1 MPSAIALSA
10 FILAVMSAG
19 EARANNF
26 YVSPAG
32 SPSNSGSITSPWD
45 IVTGLNNSTVRPGD
59 TVWLRNGAYGSGGY
73 TIISSYLTGTA
84 VLPIYV
90 RQYPGERAT
99 IDGGLGISGN
109 YVWYWGFE
117 VTNDNW
123 AFPRT
128 TSDTGSFPGGKPSD
142 AIFFSQGATGNKI
155 INMIVHDGA
164 DGIADEQ
171 ESIATEDYGN
181 LTYNNGWTAPDRG
194 HGHGVYLQN
203 GSSLTKLVTNNI
215 NYNSFDIGIQGY
227 GQAGPVTFMDLN
239 GNVSFNAGLPAG
251 HRVDNIAFEGG
262 AGLEQGIQ
270 VSNGVFY
277 NPLNAT
283 PDNTGYNEFDGSGV
297 DLTLENNYWIGAT
310 PTTYTTLQLENYQ
323 TLVFTGNTVVG
334 PVTFSNVTT
343 NTWSG
348 NTYYNSAPPSGLD
361 PNSPIYNN
369 NPTGV
374 QTIVQPNKYE
384 PGRANIIVMN
394 WAQNPTVSVNI
405 QSSGLQAG
413 TQFEVLDSQN
423 FWGPAVLTGTYDG
436 VSPIVLPM
444 TLTQVSPITMG
455 FPTPAH
461 TSAEFNVFILLP
473 VGTVAMP
480 PPPVA
485 GPVLGLNSYSL
496 TFNGASG
503 SAVASQNLTVTNT
516 GSANTT
522 LNWTV
527 VSNQSW
533 LSVSP
538 AGGHDATGIGSTVGV
553 SVSTVGL
560 GPGTYQGILAF
571 SDPNALNNAQ
581 TVSVTLNVSAP
592 PPPSGT
598 SFITSETLVTVRNDF
613 SGWVGMTFTVGST
626 PLTVS
631 YLARMQ
637 LAGNS
642 GSHVVKLVNTS
653 TGVDVPGGS
662 VTISAAGGTPGL
674 FVYGALATP
683 VVLSANTAYIL
694 ASQEVYGGDTW
705 YDQNTTVA
713 TTADASVTQAA
724 YYYGRW
730 YFPGGAGN
738 TYGPSSFAYTLG
750 GTVAPPPNP
759 TPPPPTP
766 PTNPVTPPASGGT
779 AFVTGQTFGTL
790 RNDYTGWVG
799 MQFKTGSNPLSV
811 TAVGRI
817 VAPGNSGTH
826 TVKIV
831 NASTGLDVP
840 GASAA
845 VATAGGTVGSYV
857 YGTVNSVVL
866 SANTAYY
873 IVTQET
879 GGGDLWYDMNTIVQ
893 TTNAG
898 NPVSAVYYYGS
909 SYYPIAYSGTCYG
922 PLNFQYQQTTAP
934 VVTVGAVVSFVQSDI
949 STFGSWSGVYG
960 ADGQGIEG
968 DLIRYPSYAQV
979 AISNA
984 QTYTWASSTSDVRA
998 LQKASNPTDRIAA
1011 VWYSS
1016 TNFTIDVNLT
1026 DGLTHQIALYALDW
1040 DNESRVQRVDVIDA
1054 NSQTILDT
1062 RNVSNF
1068 RIGEY
1073 LVWNV
1078 QGHVTFRVT
1087 NLGPGNGVVSG
1098 IFFGGK

>member
-1 MPSAIALSA
+1 MPSAAALSA
-10 FILAVMSAG
+10 FALVLMSAG
-19 EARANNF
+19 DARANNF

-45 IVTGLNNSTVRPGD
+45 IITGLGNSTVRPGD
-59 TVWLRNGAYGSGGY
+59 TVWLRNGTYGSGGY

-84 VLPIYV
+84 VLPVYI

-99 IDGGLGISGN
+99 IDGGLDIAGS
-109 YVWYWGFE
+109 YAWYWGFE

-128 TSDTGSFPGGKPSD
+128 TQDTGSFPGGKPSD
-142 AIFFSQGATGNKI
+142 GVFFSQGATGNKI
-155 INMIVHDGA
+155 INMIVHDAA

-181 LTYNNGWTAPDRG
+181 LTYNNGWVAPDRG
-194 HGHGVYLQN
+194 HGHGIYLQN
-203 GSSLTKLVTNNI
+203 GSTTTKLVTDNI

-227 GQAGPVTFMDLN
+227 GAAGPVTYMNLN
-239 GNVSFNAGLPAG
+239 GNVSFNAGLPNS
-251 HRVDNIAFEGG
+251 HRVDNIIFEGG
-262 AGLEQGIQ
+262 GLEQGIQ

-283 PDNTGYNEFDGSGV
+283 PADTGYNEFDGIGV
-297 DLTLENNYWIGAT
+297 DLTLVNNYWIGAT
-310 PTTYTTLQLENYQ
+310 PTSYSTLQLENYQ

-334 PVTFSNVTT
+334 PVTLSNVTT

-374 QTIVQPNKYE
+374 TTIVQPNKYE

-394 WAQNPTVSVNI
+394 WAQNPIVSVNI

-413 TQFEVLDSQN
+413 TQFEVLDSQS

-473 VGTVAMP
+473 VGTVPMP
-480 PPPVA
+480 PPPVVA
-485 GPVLGLNSYSL
+485 PVIGLNAYSL

-503 SAVASQNLTVTNT
+503 SAVASQNVTVTNA
-516 GSANTT
+516 GAANTT
-522 LNWTV
+522 LNWTA

-538 AGGHDATGIGSTVGV
+538 AGGQDGTGIATTAGV
-553 SVSTVGL
+553 SVSTAGMA
-560 GPGTYQGILAF
+560 PGTYQGVLTF
-571 SDPNALNNAQ
+571 SDPNALNNSQ
-581 TVSVTLNVSAP
+581 TVSVTLSVSAP

-598 SFITSETLVTVRNDF
+598 SFVTSEALGTKRNDF
-613 SGWVGMTFTVGST
+613 TGWVGMSFKVGAT

-631 YLARMQ
+631 YLAR
-637 LAGNS
+637 LESAGNS
-642 GSHVVKLVNTS
+642 ASHTVKLVNAS

-662 VTISAAGGTPGL
+662 VTISAAGGAPGL
-674 FVYGALATP
+674 FVYGALASP
-683 VVLSANTAYIL
+683 VVLSANTAYYL
-694 ASQEVYGGDTW
+694 ASQEVAGKDTW
-705 YDQNTTVA
+705 YDQDTTVL
-713 TTADASVTQAA
+713 TTTDASDTQAA
-724 YYYGRW
+724 YYYNTSW
-730 YFPGGAGN
+730 YTLNGAGH
-738 TYGPSSFAYTLG
+738 TYGPSNFAYTLG
-750 GTVAPPPNP
+750 GTV
-759 TPPPPTP
+759 TPPPVNP
-766 PTNPVTPPASGGT
+766 PPSNPPPPASGGT
-779 AFVTGQTFGTL
+779 AFVTGQTLGTL

-799 MQFKTGSNPLSV
+799 MQFKTGSNALTVS
-811 TAVGRI
+811 AVGRI
-817 VAPGNSGTH
+817 VAPGDSGTH

-845 VATAGGTVGSYV
+845 AATAGGTAGTYV
-857 YGTVNSVVL
+857 YGAVNSVVL
-866 SANTAYY
+866 NANTAYY

-879 GGGDLWYDMNTIVQ
+879 AGGDLWYDMNTIVQ
-893 TTNAG
+893 TTTVG

-909 SYYPIAYSGTCYG
+909 SYYPIAYSGTSYG
-922 PLNFQYQQTTAP
+922 PVNFQYQQATAP
-934 VVTVGAVVSFVQSDI
+934 VVTVSAAVSFVQSDI

-960 ADGQGIEG
+960 ADGQAIEG

-979 AISNA
+979 TISNA
-984 QTYTWASSTSDVRA
+984 QAYTWASSTTDVRA
-998 LQKASNPTDRIAA
+998 LQKASNPADRIAA
-1011 VWYSS
+1011 TWYSS
-1016 TNFTIDVNLT
+1016 TNFTIDANLT
-1026 DGLTHQIALYALDW
+1026 DGLTHEIALYALDW
-1040 DNESRVQRVDVIDA
+1040 DNENRVERVDVIDA
-1054 NSQTILDT
+1054 SSQTILDT
-1062 RNVSNF
+1062 RTVSNF

-1087 NLGPGNGVVSG
+1087 NLGSGSGVLSG
-1098 IFFGGK
+1098 IFFGK